1 MNTIFKQIL
10 EVFNT
15 GIGFTGSIITICDH
29 FRNKNNS
36 HIKETFAAIRDKS
49 KDAYKSYCDYCERRK
64 KDIGIPSEEKIL
76 GYWESCLERDI
87 LPSVDDMVSSNI
99 AYKEEAEIMLMYL
112 LKAWMEVPDF
122 VEWLHD
128 ILTQNK
134 LDELSGTLM
143 DFQKSIEGISRL
155 ANELEQQNINN
166 IAFPISSK
174 SIVDAKYS
182 CTDSDIK
189 QYYMVD
195 NRFMTMF
202 KVISAE
208 QDIPHGEARQKIVD
222 LAESCH
228 PIIIAGNGG
237 LGKTSL
243 MMHAA
248 VQWASCG
255 RMAVWLSLS
264 NEDVIT
270 EQKAAAFF
278 SYFTALIPAEQR
290 GLLCIDNPFEGKT
303 SFYNLQKSWPNNDK
317 IQLIMA
323 ERANRLT
330 LLADPDRDCLLYWF
344 DDAQMV
350 ILQGVNQFKP
360 TFDLKDYVS
369 YQFPETRERKKEILE
384 KCTSFLVKDEVIKEE
399 DRKSGVQMIL
409 REYDKPSVSLVELI
423 YRTLFELKKRASKPE
438 SIKLDWEEWGNFI
451 EGEFGKGN
459 SYTQKELYGVIAAL
473 KVFNRPITI
482 ALFCRFFDLPERKLR
497 NCLGE
502 RLMSR
507 HIEPV
512 IYNGDTLESKHDV
525 IAELFFLFHKQTVSI
540 NSLML
545 DLLQCMDE
553 NEIETL
559 LAKMVLKS
567 ELKKGEKYYIGQIH
581 YRDFMDKIYDR
592 MVKSSCNLSDTGR
605 ANLCLGYLW
614 SRFQGSPSANQ
625 DLLNDILNKIA
636 PEIDGTHIMATLY
649 TEWGIWARNSGDNT
663 LAEEKY
669 RLVVENYIGK
679 EQLPALTEL
688 GILLSKQKGRK
699 KEAEE
704 FLREAMKIDSEH
716 IQSRTEL
723 ARLLSRQKGRE
734 KEAEELLREVMK
746 IKPKDIQSR
755 TELGILLLKQ
765 KGREE
770 EAEKFLREAMQIDPK
785 HIQSRTVLA
794 RWYERN
800 NRQAEAVELYQ
811 EVCKYKPGDFYG
823 MEGLERLKEYIIE

>member
-1 MNTIFKQIL
+1 MNTIYKQIL
-10 EVFNT
+10 DVFNT

-29 FRNKNNS
+29 FINKNNS

-49 KDAYKSYCDYCERRK
+49 KEAYKSYCDYCESRK

-134 LDELSGTLM
+134 LDEISRTLI
-143 DFQKSIEGISRL
+143 DVQKNIEGISRL
-155 ANELEQQNINN
+155 ANELEKQNISN

-222 LAESCH
+222 LAESGH

-270 EQKAAAFF
+270 ERKAAAFF
-278 SYFTALIPAEQR
+278 SYFTALIPAGQR

-303 SFYNLQKSWPNNDK
+303 SFSNLQKSWPNNDK

-369 YQFPETRERKKEILE
+369 YQFPETRERKKEI
-384 KCTSFLVKDEVIKEE
+384 
-399 DRKSGVQMIL
+399 
-409 REYDKPSVSLVELI
+409 
-423 YRTLFELKKRASKPE
+423 
-438 SIKLDWEEWGNFI
+438 
-451 EGEFGKGN
+451 
-459 SYTQKELYGVIAAL
+459 
-473 KVFNRPITI
+473 
-482 ALFCRFFDLPERKLR
+482 
-497 NCLGE
+497 
-502 RLMSR
+502 
-507 HIEPV
+507 
-512 IYNGDTLESKHDV
+512 
-525 IAELFFLFHKQTVSI
+525 
-540 NSLML
+540 
-545 DLLQCMDE
+545 
-553 NEIETL
+553 
-559 LAKMVLKS
+559 
-567 ELKKGEKYYIGQIH
+567 
-581 YRDFMDKIYDR
+581 
-592 MVKSSCNLSDTGR
+592 
-605 ANLCLGYLW
+605 
-614 SRFQGSPSANQ
+614 
-625 DLLNDILNKIA
+625 
-636 PEIDGTHIMATLY
+636 
-649 TEWGIWARNSGDNT
+649 
-663 LAEEKY
+663 
-669 RLVVENYIGK
+669 
-679 EQLPALTEL
+679 
-688 GILLSKQKGRK
+688 
-699 KEAEE
+699 
-704 FLREAMKIDSEH
+704 
-716 IQSRTEL
+716 
-723 ARLLSRQKGRE
+723 
-734 KEAEELLREVMK
+734 
-746 IKPKDIQSR
+746 
-755 TELGILLLKQ
+755 
-765 KGREE
+765 
-770 EAEKFLREAMQIDPK
+770 
-785 HIQSRTVLA
+785 
-794 RWYERN
+794 
-800 NRQAEAVELYQ
+800 
-811 EVCKYKPGDFYG
+811 
-823 MEGLERLKEYIIE
+823 